1 MTTIMFDHQGHEA
14 TPHLRFG
21 LHKVWLKDT
30 RGNRYQWVPKWNE
43 VRNIYTVAALTEV
56 LNRNRGQYEE
66 LAKFVHTSSKV
77 ITRVIEVASEK
88 ISGGRIDLR
97 KGVDLAFLEEIL
109 KERGPR

>member
-1 MTTIMFDHQGHEA
+1 MLTTIKFDRQGHEA
-14 TPHLRFG
+14 TRRYTFG
-21 LHKVWLKDT
+21 RHKVWFKDT
-30 RGNRYQWVPKWNE
+30 QGNRYQWVPKWDE

-56 LNRNRGQYEE
+56 LNRGQYEE

-77 ITRVIEVASEK
+77 ITRVIEVASER

-109 KERGPR
+109 EERGPR